1 MYNPEGSDNNKEF
14 IEIYSDDYTNLTD
27 FIIEDVSNE
36 DVLSLVYY
44 YNSNYFLIVESNF
57 DYSNINASVYT
68 VGSTIGNDLNNDN
81 DVIIFRKD
89 DGEIIDV
96 VVYDSEWGG
105 DGNKSLER
113 ISFNESSNDGSN
125 WAESKY
131 GEGTPGRENS
141 VVIKDFGSIA
151 INEFLPDPAGDD
163 DAAMPD
169 GEWIELY
176 NSAKENIDLSDLYFL
191 DDFGHEIRIDDT
203 HTIDTTT
210 IEANS
215 FLIIYTN
222 GFSGFLNNDE
232 DRIELYYLNDLID
245 EVSYSSSREDVSW
258 AKINSSW
265 VLSEPSPGSINENIS
280 TLLDSSVKIVS
291 VYLGSNNKAEFG
303 DNINIRIQV
312 DKGDTTKNSVKAWI
326 EKDKIRVSKQSVV
339 NVYGKFINYTLTIPV
354 QLDPNCNG
362 KFKDGEYKLIL
373 EGLDSS
379 DFKYFQVEGIG
390 TSLCETVLK
399 NKERTIKSSELNI
412 QLLEVQ
418 AEMNMDEDAMVKV
431 KIDNNSSEQS
441 NIELWSYIYNG
452 PVSLSGDRE
461 ENKKVVSLPEKSS
474 TIVELRNSLEGHIE
488 EGYYKIKVNVRKQNR
503 KTPDEF
509 VSNIRILDKNTFSGN
524 TPGSGNLISG
534 GTIYESSDTKARNS
548 ISYILI
554 ITLLIIIVFI
564 LFRKGL

>member
-27 FIIEDVSNE
+27 FIIEDISNE

-44 YNSNYFLIVESNF
+44 YNSNYFLIVESDF
-57 DYSNINASVYT
+57 DYSNINASIYT

-81 DVIIFRKD
+81 DVVIFRND

-113 ISFNESSNDGSN
+113 ISFNESSNDESN
-125 WAESKY
+125 WAESRY
-131 GEGTPGRENS
+131 AEGTPGRENS
-141 VVIKDFGSIA
+141 IIIKDFSSIA
-151 INEFLPDPAGDD
+151 ITEFLPDPAGDD
-163 DAAMPD
+163 DMAMPD
-169 GEWIELY
+169 GEWVELY
-176 NSAKENIDLSDLYFL
+176 NSANDNIDLSDLYFL

-203 HTIDTTT
+203 HAMDTTT
-210 IEANS
+210 IEAND

-232 DRIELYYLNDLID
+232 DRIGLYYLNDLID

-258 AKINSSW
+258 AKINNW

-280 TLLDSSVKIVS
+280 TLLDSSVKIIS
-291 VYLGSNNKAEFG
+291 IYLGSNNKAEFG

-312 DKGDTTKNSVKAWI
+312 DKGDTTKNSIKAWV

-373 EGLDSS
+373 DGLDSS

-399 NKERTIKSSELNI
+399 NQERTIGSRELNI

-441 NIELWSYIYNG
+441 NVELWSYIYNG

-461 ENKKVVSLPEKSS
+461 GNKRVVSLPEKSS

-488 EGYYKIKVNVRKQNR
+488 EGDYKIKANVRKQNR

-509 VSNIRILDKNTFSGN
+509 VSSIRILDKNTFSGN
-524 TPGSGNLISG
+524 APNPGNLISG
-534 GTIYESSDTKARNS
+534 GTIYESSDTKAKNS

-554 ITLLIIIVFI
+554 ITLLIIIIFI